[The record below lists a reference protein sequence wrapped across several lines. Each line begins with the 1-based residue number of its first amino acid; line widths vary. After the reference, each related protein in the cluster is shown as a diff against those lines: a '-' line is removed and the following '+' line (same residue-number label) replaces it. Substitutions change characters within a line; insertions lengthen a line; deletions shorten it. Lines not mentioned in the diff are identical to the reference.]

1 MQNAGQYTYAH
12 HKNLM
17 YYLLYYSQSSNPD
30 VKDTEEALVEYAK
43 AMSQGSEDKPTT
55 SVKESDLMYVCHIP
69 LPGFKGII
77 IAYTIFSASNPTS
90 LKEAI
95 VQLQARLAS
104 EEVEFQ
110 VRRGHVLQ
118 DVLREVGKR
127 AYHPLKR
134 ISVCYKKIFS

>member
-1 MQNAGQYTYAH
+1 M
-12 HKNLM
+12 
-17 YYLLYYSQSSNPD
+17 
-30 VKDTEEALVEYAK
+30 
-43 AMSQGSEDKPTT
+43 
-55 SVKESDLMYVCHIP
+55 KESDLMYVCHIP
-69 LPGFKGII
+69 LPGFKGIM
-77 IAYTIFSASNPTS
+77 IAHTIFSASNSTS

-95 VQLQARLAS
+95 VQLQAQLAS

-134 ISVCYKKIFS
+134 VSVCYEKILC